1 MTPLRAFLVDDEPLA
16 IRRLSHALG
25 GMEDIELVGTTTSAR
40 ASLDAIRS
48 LRPDLLF
55 LDIAMPGLDGFDV
68 VERLDPALAPVVIFV
83 TAFDA
88 HAVRAFTVNAVDYL
102 LKPVTPERLR
112 ESVERAR
119 VVIEARHAER
129 RMDALRDTIA
139 ALREEMQTSPQD
151 DSLWAHRHRELVRVP
166 VEAILWAGAEGDY
179 VRLHS
184 ANGGG
189 LMRMTLA
196 ALEVRLDPS
205 SFIRVHRSV
214 LCRKSAIVALRRKPT
229 GALILSLAGGD
240 QVPVG
245 RHYARGIRDLLRR
258 VDAGET

>member
-16 IRRLSHALG
+16 IRRLSHGLR
-25 GMEDIELVGTTTSAR
+25 DIEGVELVGSSTSAR
-40 ASLDAIRS
+40 ASLVAIGG
-48 LRPDLLF
+48 LQPDLLF

-68 VERLDPALAPVVIFV
+68 VERLDPELAPVVIFV

-119 VVIEARHAER
+119 AVIEARHAER
-129 RMDALRDTIA
+129 RMDALRDTLA
-139 ALREEMQTSPQD
+139 VMRKQMQAPPQD

-166 VEAILWAGAEGDY
+166 VASIAWAGAEGDY
-179 VRLHS
+179 VRLHT
-184 ANGGG
+184 AEGGG
-189 LMRMTLA
+189 LIRMTLA
-196 ALEVRLDPS
+196 ALEARLDPAI
-205 SFIRVHRSV
+205 FIRVHRSA
-214 LCRKSAIVALRRKPT
+214 LCRRSAIVSLRRKPT
-229 GALILSLAGGD
+229 GALALSLAGGD

-258 VDAGET
+258 MGAAGT